1 MLSPMCAR
9 VSRDSLKNSNIVAIV
24 SRAIELVAML
34 WPSIKTHRLDENL
47 RFGKNVQEDP
57 LSERY
62 IKVIQL
68 VMWL

>member
-1 MLSPMCAR
+1 MFSPMCAK
-9 VSRDSLKNSNIVAIV
+9 VSRESLMHSIVVANT
-24 SRAIELVAML
+24 RRLIELVPKL
-34 WPSIKTHRLDENL
+34 RPNINIQRLDENL